1 MSSFREDLDRYDH
14 KDLYDFRDPHI
25 YMQKYGPILYQ
36 TMGATLHE
44 IWCEWAA
51 SMISQNL
58 IESSKV
64 SELVKLLVP
73 FHALPPDSQ
82 RDQLIRAEKLVN
94 QFIQWKLIENTV
106 KRGEPKKG
114 RSNV

>member
-1 MSSFREDLDRYDH
+1 MSSFRDDLDRYDP
-14 KDLYDFRDPHI
+14 KDLYDPRDPRI

-36 TMGATLHE
+36 TMGAALHD

-64 SELVKLLVP
+64 PELMKLLVP

-82 RDQLIRAEKLVN
+82 RDQLLRAEKLVN
-94 QFIQWKLIENTV
+94 QFLQWKLIENAV
-106 KRGEPKKG
+106 KKG
-114 RSNV
+114 GAKKGSSNV